1 MPYSRALQAL
11 VAAAAPAAASPPAT
25 SGVGSW
31 PVWGAGLGLGL
42 VVTASVALGVFFV
55 RARRRRMG
63 QRDAA
68 EDRRFADGAVRCGLS
83 EAEIARLR
91 SLVGQEPKAASSA
104 IFDSLA
110 LFERCVNTAV
120 REMVPADMTPEQTR
134 AEGELLGGIR
144 RKLGYNVLPLEHP
157 LISTRNIAVGQTGSL
172 VGGEGLVP
180 LVPRAVVV
188 GNDEFTIKIQYDL
201 DRDDS
206 YHQFPTN
213 ELRFAF
219 SRRNDGS
226 YTVPLTVAEY
236 DDTGVLAAFH
246 TLEVTRNQ
254 LRQFARIEVSLPVR
268 FQLVST
274 VAPERSEVKI
284 GQSVEARMLDLSGGG
299 LSFACAV
306 LLRPG
311 DGVALTFSIPS
322 GGFNSIAARVL
333 RVALQ
338 ESKGQTLYS
347 HHLEFPDL
355 DPTSRELIVGY
366 VFQRQRQINQWQ

>member
-1 MPYSRALQAL
+1 MPYSRALQTLA
-11 VAAAAPAAASPPAT
+11 AAAAPAAAGPPAT
-25 SGVGSW
+25 SGIGSW
-31 PVWGAGLGLGL
+31 PVWGAALGLGL
-42 VVTASVALGVFFV
+42 VVAASVALGVFFV

-63 QRDAA
+63 QRNAA
-68 EDRRFADGAVRCGLS
+68 EDRRFADSAVRCGLG

-91 SLVGQEPKAASSA
+91 SLAGLEPKAAPSA

-246 TLEVTRNQ
+246 TLEFTRNQ